1 MKKQYFVLDTINP
14 ETKLYYPVVCPVG
27 VEYDNVIQ
35 KLEGWAS
42 PYEIITAMLCDT
54 KKRAFEVCEFLRRDH
69 QDQGNIDTL
78 LIRG

>member
-14 ETKLYYPVVCPVG
+14 ETRLFYPVVCPVA
-27 VEYDNVIQ
+27 VEHDNVIK
-35 KLEGWAS
+35 KLEGWAGK
-42 PYEIITAMLCDT
+42 YEIIAAMLCDT
-54 KKRAFEVCEFLRRDH
+54 KKRAVEICEAWRRDH